1 MSLSDAARSSRGP
14 GASAS
19 GSRGTPA
26 PHVEAAV
33 TDADR
38 QAPAPLIP
46 AGSIGARAL
55 LGVIAI
61 MSFLAALTLGAV
73 VLVRGAAS
81 DWQSQVA
88 REITLQVRPAQGRD
102 LEADVARAAAV
113 VRAATGI
120 ADVKPMTKEESVQ
133 LLEPW
138 LGTGLSLED
147 LPVPRL
153 ILVTV
158 APGKLPDLDRLRRD
172 LGSSVPNASVDDHRG
187 WVERMRT
194 VTRTAALLGLGVLAL
209 MLGATVLLV
218 AFATEGAMA
227 ANRAIVEV
235 LHFVGAKNH
244 YIAGQFQRHFLLLG
258 LKGATV
264 GGGLA
269 ASLFLL
275 ARLAS
280 GHFGLLGDEGG
291 AALVG
296 ALALGP
302 EGYAGIAGVVVL
314 TAAVAAL
321 TSRWTVHRTLEALD

>member
-1 MSLSDAARSSRGP
+1 MSLSDAPPRSGRGT
-14 GASAS
+14 GASSGPPLAPAAS
-19 GSRGTPA
+19 QAG
-26 PHVEAAV
+26 VLE
-33 TDADR
+33 ADR
-38 QAPAPLIP
+38 PTTTPLIP
-46 AGSIGARAL
+46 PASIGARAL

-73 VLVRGAAS
+73 VLVRAAAF
-81 DWQSQVA
+81 DWQSQVS
-88 REITLQVRPAQGRD
+88 REITIQVRPAPGRD
-102 LEADVARAAAV
+102 LEADVERVTAIARAAPA
-113 VRAATGI
+113 I
-120 ADVKPMTKEESVQ
+120 ADVKAMSKDESVR

-138 LGTGLSLED
+138 LGVGLSLED

-158 APGKLPDLDRLRRD
+158 APGKVPDLDRLRRE
-172 LGSSVPNASVDDHRG
+172 LAQSVPGASVDDHRG

-194 VTRTAALLGLGVLAL
+194 VTRTAAVLGLCVLAL

-244 YIAGQFQRHFLLLG
+244 YIGGQFQRHFLLLG
-258 LKGATV
+258 LKGAAI
-264 GGGLA
+264 GGGVA
-269 ASLFLL
+269 AGIFFL
-275 ARLAS
+275 ARVAATHLGSFAS
-280 GHFGLLGDEGG
+280 YEGQAG
-291 AALVG
+291 LVG

-302 EGYAGIAGVVVL
+302 EGYGGIAGIVVL